1 MENNIDL
8 ILAQLHMEVEEL
20 HLLAD
25 LIFVQVQQGVPKR
38 RRQRRRR
45 RWFKPYLQGRP
56 LFRQYENLMVTW
68 EKRH

>member
-8 ILAQLHMEVEEL
+8 ILAQLYIEEEEL

-25 LIFVQVQQGVPKR
+25 LIFVQAQQGVPKR

-45 RWFKPYLQGRP
+45 
-56 LFRQYENLMVTW
+56 
-68 EKRH
+68 